1 MARGLIG
8 TINDEIASGGTI
20 TGDLTVE
27 GDLTI
32 QGSSTSSNYDEVID
46 GHVQVTSTNK
56 LKFGGSTSTD
66 SDTYLLESSADV
78 LDVYVGAVKL
88 LSLTEGGGGASD
100 KVSIPA
106 LTPLYLDG
114 GGNSYIAETAGD
126 TIRIVTGGSNSLTV
140 TATTTTVLGDLVIS
154 GDDLSMATN
163 TSGAAL
169 IADGSNFNP
178 VVISGDVSIG
188 TDGTAAI
195 GSGVIVDA
203 DVNASA
209 AIAISKTALV
219 AGTNISLSTNT
230 LNVDDAFLINS
241 GDDTTSGVITSGGY
255 KLTKSDGGGDVTIQ
269 FQQGGTTTY
278 TMGIDDA
285 VSSGTAD
292 LFKIHSEDALADSS
306 DFIMD
311 KSGNVTIGGDL
322 TVSGGDITLGGTSI
336 FSGGD
341 TTSLNNIDALDA
353 TTEST
358 IEAAIDTL
366 ANLTSVQ
373 GNTLTLAGNF
383 VTQNNN
389 VTINAAGSARTL
401 TLNESLTVGDG
412 NDGTI
417 TFSGASKT
425 LTVEDTSVVN
435 QDLSSDANPT
445 FAGATAGNIKVGVTA
460 DGEID
465 TSSGNLT
472 LDSAGGTVAI
482 DDAATVASTLG
493 VTGAVTVGSSG
504 NGANVTFYSGST
516 DSVGFQWD
524 EDGGTGSANGAL
536 TLGANDHGVDFT
548 VYGDTNLQ
556 KMVWDSSDNKLT
568 VTGTIQTND
577 LELQNDRG
585 HYLIV
590 EEEEYLS
597 IRNEKTGKLYKFVLE
612 EIDE

>member
-230 LNVDDAFLINS
+230 INVDDAFLINS
-241 GDDTTSGVITSGGY
+241 GDDTTSGVITSAGY
-255 KLTKSDGGGDVTIQ
+255 KLTKSDGGGDVSIQ

-292 LFKIHSEDALADSS
+292 LFKIHSDTALADSS

-322 TVSGGDITLGGTSI
+322 TVSGDDLYMGTNTGGYILVADGTNFNPVAVSGDVTMASNGAVTIASGAVEHGMLAGSIPDSKLDQITTAGKVALGALEIDGASDIGEALVDADLIIVDNGAGGTEVKCAMSRVLTYAMAGTLSEAAQTNI
-336 FSGGD
+336 TSLGTLTTLTVDNVIVNGTTIGHTSDTDLMTLASGG
-341 TTSLNNIDALDA
+341 
-353 TTEST
+353 
-358 IEAAIDTL
+358 
-366 ANLTSVQ
+366 
-373 GNTLTLAGNF
+373 LTLAG
-383 VTQNNN
+383 T
-389 VTINAAGSARTL
+389 
-401 TLNESLTVGDG
+401 LTVGVD
-412 NDGTI
+412 
-417 TFSGASKT
+417 
-425 LTVEDTSVVN
+425 DTGHDVK
-435 QDLSSDANPT
+435 
-445 FAGATAGNIKVGVTA
+445 FFGATASKYM
-460 DGEID
+460 
-465 TSSGNLT
+465 L
-472 LDSAGGTVAI
+472 
-482 DDAATVASTLG
+482 
-493 VTGAVTVGSSG
+493 
-504 NGANVTFYSGST
+504 
-516 DSVGFQWD
+516 WD
-524 EDGGTGSANGAL
+524 ESA
-536 TLGANDHGVDFT
+536 D
-548 VYGDTNLQ
+548 
-556 KMVWDSSDNKLT
+556 KLI
-568 VTGTIQTND
+568 VAGTIQTND

>member
-1 MARGLIG
+1 MLQLLEGGTDYIWSPVDG
-8 TINDEIASGGTI
+8 TIFAMGAGKDLQISISSDDVLIANATQDKDIKFNGDDGGSAI
-20 TGDLTVE
+20 TALTLDMSEAGAAIFNGDVTV
-27 GDLTI
+27 GA
-32 QGSSTSSNYDEVID
+32 
-46 GHVQVTSTNK
+46 K
-56 LKFGGSTSTD
+56 LKM
-66 SDTYLLESSADV
+66 
-78 LDVYVGAVKL
+78 
-88 LSLTEGGGGASD
+88 
-100 KVSIPA
+100 P
-106 LTPLYLDG
+106 
-114 GGNSYIAETAGD
+114 
-126 TIRIVTGGSNSLTV
+126 
-140 TATTTTVLGDLVIS
+140 
-154 GDDLSMATN
+154 TN
-163 TSGAAL
+163 TSAKIL
-169 IADGSNFNP
+169 VADGTSYEE
-178 VVISGDVSIG
+178 VSMSGDATIN
-188 TDGTAAI
+188 
-195 GSGVIVDA
+195 GSGVVAISSDVIVNA
-203 DVNASA
+203 DVKSDA

-255 KLTKSDGGGDVTIQ
+255 KLTQSDGGGDVTIQ

-292 LFKIHSEDALADSS
+292 LFKIHSDTSLADSS

-341 TTSLNNIDALDA
+341 TTSLNNIDAIDA

-389 VTINAAGSARTL
+389 VTINAAGGARTL
-401 TLNESLTVGDG
+401 TLNESLTIGDG

-425 LTVEDTSVVN
+425 LTIEDTSVVN

-445 FAGATAGNIKVGVTA
+445 FAGATAGNIRVGVTG

-472 LDSAGGTVAI
+472 IDSTGGTVTI
-482 DDAATVASTLG
+482 DDALIV
-493 VTGAVTVGSSG
+493 
-504 NGANVTFYSGST
+504 NGATKVGASAGSGVDAYLYT
-516 DSVGFQWD
+516 AGTAAHVGIHWD
-524 EDGGTGSANGAL
+524 ADLNTEGTLVGGAD
-536 TLGANDHGVDFT
+536 DHGVDFIF
-548 VYGDTNLQ
+548 YGETASKYCQ
-556 KMVWDSSDNKLT
+556 WDMSADKLI
-568 VTGTIQTND
+568 VAGTIQTND

>member
-32 QGSSTSSNYDEVID
+32 SGSSTSSNYDEVID

-56 LKFGGSTSTD
+56 LKFGGDTSTD
-66 SDTYLLESSADV
+66 SDSYILESSADV

-88 LSLTEGGGGASD
+88 LSLTEAGGGASD
-100 KVSIPA
+100 KVAIPA

-126 TIRIVTGGSNSLTV
+126 TVKIVTGGSNSLTV
-140 TATTTTVLGDLVIS
+140 TAATTTVLGDLVIS

-169 IADGSNFNP
+169 IADGTNFNP
-178 VVISGDVSIG
+178 VVISGDIAIAANGVASIG
-188 TDGTAAI
+188 
-195 GSGVIVDA
+195 SEVIINA
-203 DVNASA
+203 DVHASA
-209 AIAISKTALV
+209 GIVMSKTAFV
-219 AGTNISLSTNT
+219 AGTNCTLSTNT
-230 LNVDDAFLINS
+230 LNVDDAFIKNDA
-241 GDDTTSGVITSGGY
+241 DDTSSGVITAAGY
-255 KLTKSDGGGDVTIQ
+255 KVNVADGGGDVAIH
-269 FQQGGTTTY
+269 FQQGGTSAY
-278 TMGIDDA
+278 VMGLDDS
-285 VSSGTAD
+285 VTGNV
-292 LFKIHSEDALADSS
+292 FKIHSATALADTS
-306 DFIMD
+306 DFTLD
-311 KSGNVTIGGDL
+311 ASGNVVINGDL
-322 TVSGGDITLGGTSI
+322 TVTGGDITLGTSLI
-336 FSGGD
+336 FSGGN
-341 TTSLNNIDALDA
+341 TTSLNLIDAIDA
-353 TTEST
+353 TTEAT

-373 GNTLTLAGNF
+373 GNTLTLGGNF

-389 VTINAAGSARTL
+389 VTINAAGAARTL
-401 TLNESLTVGDG
+401 TLTESLTIGDG

-425 LTVEDTSVVN
+425 LTIEDTSVVN

-445 FAGATAGNIKVGVTA
+445 FAGVTADNIQVGVTA
-460 DGEID
+460 AGEID

-493 VTGAVTVGSSG
+493 VTGALTVGSSG
-504 NGANVTFYSGST
+504 SGANVTFYSGAAN
-516 DSVGFQWD
+516 SVGFQWD
-524 EDGGTGSANGAL
+524 EDGGTSSNGAL
-536 TLGANDHGVDFT
+536 ALGANDHGVDFK
-548 VYGDTNLQ
+548 VFGDTAS
-556 KMVWDSSDNKLT
+556 KYMEWDSSADTLT
-568 VTGTIQTND
+568 VAGTIATAD
-577 LELQNDRG
+577 LKLENDRG

-590 EEEEYLS
+590 EEEDYLS
-597 IRNEKTGKLYKFVLE
+597 IRNMKTNKLYKFLLE
-612 EIDE
+612 EIDGS